1 MYIRHWR
8 FLTLQRNLTPPDTSY
23 GCYKSFVLE
32 YSPMHADILP
42 TGLDYSMSME
52 HCWGSQ
58 AYPTQQ
64 AHTVFKFRLHIFHI
78 PYMHMYSY
86 ILYSVQCTILTFLIL
101 FVTIGVFSLPWDC
114 HLEPCLALGLCC
126 YCSKLLHIIFFT
138 FSFFLLQT
146 SLFRDSYPS
155 CRKTVECFSRN
166 KVKPSGKKP
175 WALLDTNDS
184 MNTTSL

>member
-1 MYIRHWR
+1 MVVISHSCLNTHLCTQTYCQQYVYGALLRQSSISHTAGSHRFQVQITYLPHSLHAYVLVYI
-8 FLTLQRNLTPPDTSY
+8 
-23 GCYKSFVLE
+23 
-32 YSPMHADILP
+32 
-42 TGLDYSMSME
+42 
-52 HCWGSQ
+52 
-58 AYPTQQ
+58 
-64 AHTVFKFRLHIFHI
+64 
-78 PYMHMYSY
+78 
-86 ILYSVQCTILTFLIL
+86 VQCTILTFLIL
-101 FVTIGVFSLPWDC
+101 FVTKGFFSLPWDC

-146 SLFRDSYPS
+146 SLFSDSYPS